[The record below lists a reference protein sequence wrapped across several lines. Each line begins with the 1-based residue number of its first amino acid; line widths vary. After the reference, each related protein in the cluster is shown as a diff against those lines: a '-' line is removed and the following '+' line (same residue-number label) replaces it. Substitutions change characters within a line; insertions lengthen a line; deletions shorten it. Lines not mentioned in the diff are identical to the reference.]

1 MRYRGV
7 LKEYATLWETLLR
20 ASDASV
26 VVLSGWLASVIY
38 LGGMPQLAGYRIGMV
53 LAVLLCLIMFPAFG
67 MYKVWRGRSIVDEI
81 WTITLAWSATLV
93 VLTLFAFLTKTG
105 PEFSRGWFLI
115 WLGMGWVLLACS
127 RTILRSVL
135 HALRRRGFNQRRVVV
150 VGSREKVDELTAWLA
165 EAPWTGLVV
174 IGAISPQPASPDGC
188 PAAAMAAGQPS
199 ETDDLADLA
208 QLAREGVEQVW
219 VAVPLRDEAT
229 IHRVQYAL
237 RHSTVDVRYVP
248 DISSFQ
254 LLNHAI
260 VEVAGIPMISLSS
273 SGMDG
278 MDQMVKSVEDLVLAS
293 LILLLVSPIM
303 FLVAAGVKL
312 SSPGPALFRQRRL
325 GMGGEEITVLKFRS
339 MVMHAEPA
347 GRITQAHKGDAR
359 ITGFGAFLRRTSLDE
374 LPQFLNVLKGEMSIV
389 GPRPHALEHNEQY
402 KTLVEGYMARH
413 KIKPGITGWAQ
424 INGYRGETDTLLK
437 MQKRIEYDLHYI
449 ENWSL
454 WLDLKI
460 IALTI
465 IKLFVDRNAH

>member
-20 ASDASV
+20 ASDACV
-26 VVLSGWLASVIY
+26 VGLSGWLASVIY

-67 MYKVWRGRSIVDEI
+67 MYKVWRGRTIVDEI
-81 WTITLAWSATLV
+81 WTIALAWPATLV

-115 WLGMGWVLLACS
+115 WLGMGWIFLAVS
-127 RTILRSVL
+127 RALLRSTL
-135 HALRRRGFNQRRVVV
+135 HALRRRGFNQRRVAIVA
-150 VGSREKVDELTAWLA
+150 SRDKADELAAWLA

-174 IGAISPQPASPDGC
+174 AGIISPEPTVADRRSAASTPV
-188 PAAAMAAGQPS
+188 GQTP
-199 ETDDLADLA
+199 ETDDLASLV
-208 QLAREGVEQVW
+208 QLVRDGIEQVW
-219 VAVPLRDEAT
+219 IAVPLRDEAT
-229 IHRVQYAL
+229 IHRVQHAL

-248 DISSFQ
+248 DVSSFQ
-254 LLNHAI
+254 LLNHSI

-278 MDQMVKSVEDLVLAS
+278 MDQIVKAAEDIVLAS
-293 LILLLVSPIM
+293 LIVFLVSPLMMAIA
-303 FLVAAGVKL
+303 LGVKL
-312 SSPGPALFRQRRL
+312 SSPGPVLFRQRRL
-325 GMGGEEITVLKFRS
+325 GVGGEEITVLKFRS
-339 MVMHAEPA
+339 MVVHSEPL
-347 GRITQAHKGDAR
+347 GSLTQAHKGDTR
-359 ITGFGAFLRRTSLDE
+359 ITPFGAFLRRTSLDE
-374 LPQFLNVLKGEMSIV
+374 LPQFLNVLKGDMAIV
-389 GPRPHALEHNEQY
+389 GPRPHPLELNEQY
-402 KTLVEGYMARH
+402 KPLVDRYMTRH

-424 INGYRGETDTLLK
+424 INGFRGETDSLEK
-437 MQKRIEYDLHYI
+437 MQKRVEYDLHYI

-465 IKLFVDRNAH
+465 IKLFVDRNAY

>member
-53 LAVLLCLIMFPAFG
+53 LAVLLCLIMFPTFG
-67 MYKVWRGRSIVDEI
+67 MYKVWRGRSIVDEL
-81 WTITLAWSATLV
+81 WTITLAWPATLV

-115 WLGMGWVLLACS
+115 WLGIGWVLLALS
-127 RTILRSVL
+127 RAILRSIL
-135 HALRRRGFNQRRVVV
+135 RTLRRRGFNQRRVAIVAKQ
-150 VGSREKVDELTAWLA
+150 EKADELSASLA
-165 EAPWTGLVV
+165 DAPWTGLVV
-174 IGAISPQPASPDGC
+174 TGILSPEPSATDSQMPASV
-188 PAAAMAAGQPS
+188 PAGPPH
-199 ETDDLADLA
+199 EKDDLADLVR
-208 QLAREGVEQVW
+208 LVHDGVEQVW
-219 VAVPLRDEAT
+219 IAVPLRDEAT

-278 MDQMVKSVEDLVLAS
+278 MDRMVKAVEDFFLAS

-303 FLVAAGVKL
+303 IMIAAGVKL
-312 SSPGPALFRQRRL
+312 SSPGPVLFRQRRL

-339 MVMHAEPA
+339 MVMHVEAP
-347 GRITQAHKGDAR
+347 GSITQAHKGDAR
-359 ITGFGAFLRRTSLDE
+359 ITSFGAFLRHTSLDE

-465 IKLFVDRNAH
+465 IKQFVDRNAY

>member
-7 LKEYATLWETLLR
+7 LREYATLWEALLR
-20 ASDASV
+20 ASDACV

-38 LGGMPQLAGYRIGMV
+38 LGGMPQLTGYRIGMV

-67 MYKVWRGRSIVDEI
+67 MYKVWRGRSLVDEI
-81 WTITLAWSATLV
+81 WTITLAWPATLIT
-93 VLTLFAFLTKTG
+93 LTLFAFLTKTG

-115 WLGMGWVLLACS
+115 WLGVGWIMLAMS
-127 RTILRSVL
+127 RAILRSIL
-135 HALRRRGFNQRRVVV
+135 RALRRRGFNQRRVVIV
-150 VGSREKVDELTAWLA
+150 AEPEKADELAAMLA
-165 EAPWTGLVV
+165 DAPWSGLVV
-174 IGAISPQPASPDGC
+174 TGTFPPET
-188 PAAAMAAGQPS
+188 AAPS
-199 ETDDLADLA
+199 DREHDLAELVRLVHD
-208 QLAREGVEQVW
+208 GVEQVW
-219 VAVPLRDEAT
+219 IAVPLRDEAT

-278 MDQMVKSVEDLVLAS
+278 LDRMVKAVEDYVLAA
-293 LILLLVSPIM
+293 LILLLVSPLMI
-303 FLVAAGVKL
+303 LIAAGVKL
-312 SSPGPALFRQRRL
+312 SSPGPVLFRQRRL
-325 GMGGEEITVLKFRS
+325 GMGGEEITILKFRS

-347 GRITQAHKGDAR
+347 GSVTQARKGDAR
-359 ITGFGAFLRRTSLDE
+359 ITGFGAFLRQTSLDE

-402 KTLVEGYMARH
+402 KTLIEGYMARH

-465 IKLFVDRNAH
+465 IRQFVDRNAY